1 MSEEREEKDTIA
13 FEDFQK
19 LDLRIAVVREAEAH
33 PNADKLLKLQV
44 DLGDEQRQLC
54 AGIRGI
60 YEPQQLIGRRIVM
73 VANLAPRKI
82 RGETSHG
89 MLLAATVKE
98 AEQIQDV
105 VLLQPDRVAP
115 PGAPVS

>member
-1 MSEEREEKDTIA
+1 MSEKETIS
-13 FEDFQK
+13 FDEFQK
-19 LDLRIAVVREAEAH
+19 LDLRIAVVREAENH

-54 AGIRGI
+54 AGIRGV
-60 YEPQQLIGRRIVM
+60 YDPEQLVGRRIVM
-73 VANLAPRKI
+73 VANLEPRKI

-98 AEQIQDV
+98 EDQIQDV
-105 VLLQPDRVAP
+105 VLLQPDREVQA
-115 PGAPVS
+115 GAAVS